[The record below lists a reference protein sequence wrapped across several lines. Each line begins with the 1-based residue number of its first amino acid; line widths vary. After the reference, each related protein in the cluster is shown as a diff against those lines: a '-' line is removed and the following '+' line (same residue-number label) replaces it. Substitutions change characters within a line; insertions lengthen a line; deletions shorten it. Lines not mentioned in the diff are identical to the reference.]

1 MATDLEQQNS
11 SATSNTCL
19 ICDGSTGVS
28 ARNAI
33 SIFQNRVASSDR
45 TVVKVID
52 GVLGITLSSEDVHSI
67 VVCRR
72 CFKSLNEVDELEDRL
87 ADIKLELTS
96 QYQRTLKYVQI
107 LLIKEQNK
115 INTY

>member
-1 MATDLEQQNS
+1 MATDPEQERS
-11 SATSNTCL
+11 STATSSNTCL

-33 SIFQNRVASSDR
+33 SIFQHRVSSSDR

-52 GVLGITLSSEDVHSI
+52 GVLGITLSSEDVHSV

-72 CFKSLNEVDELEDRL
+72 CFKSLNEVDELDDRL
-87 ADIKLELTS
+87 ADIKLELTT
-96 QYQRTLKYVQI
+96 QYQRTLK
-107 LLIKEQNK
+107 
-115 INTY
+115 

>member
-1 MATDLEQQNS
+1 MATDTEHERS
-11 SATSNTCL
+11 STATSNTCL

-33 SIFQNRVASSDR
+33 SIFRHRVTSSDR

-96 QYQRTLKYVQI
+96 QYQRTLK
-107 LLIKEQNK
+107 
-115 INTY
+115 

>member
-1 MATDLEQQNS
+1 MATDSEHERS
-11 SATSNTCL
+11 STATSNTCL

-33 SIFQNRVASSDR
+33 SIFQHRVSSSDR

-52 GVLGITLSSEDVHSI
+52 GVLGITLSSDDVHSI

-87 ADIKLELTS
+87 ADIKLELTT
-96 QYQRTLKYVQI
+96 QYQRTLK
-107 LLIKEQNK
+107 
-115 INTY
+115 